1 MKAKVEKVKIGGTR
15 VVKRFLL
22 LEKILKCI
30 DDTLEWRWLETVYIL
45 QRYYLRHNIDFYWH
59 NIRWATYT
67 EYETYRKTGRITC

>member
-30 DDTLEWRWLETVYIL
+30 DDTLEWREILLET
-45 QRYYLRHNIDFYWH
+45 QH
-59 NIRWATYT
+59 
-67 EYETYRKTGRITC
+67 